1 MKYMKYFKRTFDLV
15 CTVPGLILL
24 TPLFLVVSLLIKL
37 DDGGPVFFRQERIGY
52 NGKPFKMWKFRTMI
66 IDADKKGMQITV
78 ANDPRIT
85 KVGGFLRKTKIDEL
99 PQLIN
104 VVLGQ
109 MSLVGPRPEVV
120 KYVNLYNEDQRQVL
134 KLKPGITDPASI
146 KFRKENELLTTANKA
161 ETIYIEKIMP
171 EKIRIN
177 LEYASRASLLS
188 DFWVI
193 IKTIFNRQ

>member
-37 DDGGPVFFRQERIGY
+37 DDGGSVFFRQERIGY

-66 IDADKKGMQITV
+66 IDAEKKGMQITV
-78 ANDPRIT
+78 GNDPRIT
-85 KVGGFLRKTKIDEL
+85 KIGGLLRKTKLDEL

-109 MSLVGPRPEVV
+109 MSLVGPRPEVA

-146 KFRKENELLTTANKA
+146 KFRSENEFLAAAK
-161 ETIYIEKIMP
+161 EPEKVYIENIMP
-171 EKIRIN
+171 EKIKIN
-177 LEYASRASLLS
+177 LQYASRASLFT
-188 DFWVI
+188 DFLVI
-193 IKTIFNRQ
+193 LRTIFGR

>member
-1 MKYMKYFKRTFDLV
+1 
-15 CTVPGLILL
+15 
-24 TPLFLVVSLLIKL
+24 
-37 DDGGPVFFRQERIGY
+37 
-52 NGKPFKMWKFRTMI
+52 
-66 IDADKKGMQITV
+66 
-78 ANDPRIT
+78 
-85 KVGGFLRKTKIDEL
+85 
-99 PQLIN
+99 
-104 VVLGQ
+104 